1 MLTGIACCCAGGD
14 AGAGAAAFGGAGAL
28 DFGSGGFCCAGV
40 SRVILHISRPP
51 ASSIPATQAV
61 TAKKDRTRIKARG
74 RAFYSGED
82 GLQGRAKS
90 SPGLASP
97 AEAQAGPSAHPT
109 AVGAISNAAARLN
122 VGL

>member
-1 MLTGIACCCAGGD
+1 MLTGIVCGWGD

-51 ASSIPATQAV
+51 ASSIPATEAV
-61 TAKKDRTRIKARG
+61 TAKKDRTRINARA

-82 GLQGRAKS
+82 GLLGRAKS

-97 AEAQAGPSAHPT
+97 WPHQPKRNPARPPT
-109 AVGAISNAAARLN
+109 PPPLAP
-122 VGL
+122 